1 MEGRRH
7 DITMLRESKLAD
19 YMADHHDVFNG
30 CIIYGDPAYGIQT
43 FLVSGCKS
51 ARVSANEKKLNK
63 MMSSV
68 RESVEWKFGGLK
80 TQFAFVDYKKSL
92 KIRLSPVG
100 KYVLVSMFLLNCHC
114 CYYGGNQ
121 ISEYFGVDPPS
132 LDEYLNP

>member
-100 KYVLVSMFLLNCHC
+100 KLVSTL
-114 CYYGGNQ
+114 
-121 ISEYFGVDPPS
+121 E
-132 LDEYLNP
+132 